1 MDNTDQFLPCTQAHA
16 CTRVSTRGTHTHT
29 HTHTVAFAAAQGAMS
44 AQISS
49 AIGVAALA
57 GLLRLQTLD
66 VAYTAIQ
73 DAGLAS
79 LEVREDTHPLGT
91 KVLALA
97 FRASKDA
104 GLSSLERFQATEVF
118 EGSKCPRSLRDG
130 TKARFTRP
138 GCHHV
143 ASLSAVLIPLPSTLA
158 AHSDLACSCAII
170 PSSPKRILLCSHHLS
185 LPYNAAAQST
195 FALQAT
201 RIPYP
206 FIHNL
211 SSMLS
216 LMSGRSRG
224 NYPEAEVNTTLFTDV
239 LSFHLQPLKGLVHL
253 NLDSCRFSSE
263 GCKVC
268 MSDSDGC
275 VVFRME
281 QMN

>member
-79 LEVREDTHPLGT
+79 LEVREDTHPLG
-91 KVLALA
+91 
-97 FRASKDA
+97 
-104 GLSSLERFQATEVF
+104 
-118 EGSKCPRSLRDG
+118 
-130 TKARFTRP
+130 
-138 GCHHV
+138 
-143 ASLSAVLIPLPSTLA
+143 
-158 AHSDLACSCAII
+158 SDLPGLVATMWQA
-170 PSSPKRILLCSHHLS
+170 SPLLS

-224 NYPEAEVNTTLFTDV
+224 NYPEAE
-239 LSFHLQPLKGLVHL
+239 PLKGLVHL

-263 GCKVC
+263 GCKCSVHG
-268 MSDSDGC
+268 SDKS
-275 VVFRME
+275 VVRQGKERLHRYICLQGQQSRTTEACKQTWPKYAHLTSVAKPGGPWSLMKEGNME
-281 QMN
+281 DMEGHKQTSCIS